1 MSHRSVGPAGE
12 SAGEAYHAPTVRA
25 RDPNELA
32 ERAGV
37 PTSYVERLIE
47 LGIVS
52 AGEEGMFSDADVYR
66 VRFVWA
72 SDRGGLSIEAIARAI
87 HDGRFSLAFL
97 DGPQFRWAPLSPRT
111 YAEVA
116 DEVGVP
122 LEFVLG
128 FEEASGEGSSRSGRD

>member
-37 PTSYVERLIE
+37 PTSYVDRLIE
-47 LGIVS
+47 LEILS
-52 AGEEGMFSDADVYR
+52 AGEEGMFSDPDVR

-72 SDRGGLSIEAIARAI
+72 SDRGGLLIEAIARAI
-87 HDGRFSLAFL
+87 HDGLFSLAFL
-97 DGPQFRWAPLSPRT
+97 DGSHFRCAWR
-111 YAEVA
+111 
-116 DEVGVP
+116 
-122 LEFVLG
+122 
-128 FEEASGEGSSRSGRD
+128 

>member
-1 MSHRSVGPAGE
+1 M
-12 SAGEAYHAPTVRA
+12 RA

-37 PTSYVERLIE
+37 PTSYVDRLIE
-47 LGIVS
+47 LGIVC

-97 DGPQFRWAPLSPRT
+97 DGSQFRWAPLSPRT

-122 LEFVLG
+122 LEFVLA
-128 FEEASGEGSSRSGRD
+128 FERH

>member
-37 PTSYVERLIE
+37 PTSYVDRLIE

-72 SDRGGLSIEAIARAI
+72 SDRGGLSTEAIARAI

-97 DGPQFRWAPLSPRT
+97 DGPQFPLGPALAPDLR
-111 YAEVA
+111 
-116 DEVGVP
+116 G
-122 LEFVLG
+122 
-128 FEEASGEGSSRSGRD
+128 GRG